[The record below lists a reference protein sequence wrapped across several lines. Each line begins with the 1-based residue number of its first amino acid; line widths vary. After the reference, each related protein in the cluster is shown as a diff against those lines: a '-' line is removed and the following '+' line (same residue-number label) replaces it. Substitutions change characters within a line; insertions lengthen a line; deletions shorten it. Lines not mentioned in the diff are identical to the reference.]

1 MKQSVH
7 TLKTQV
13 TRTLHLNYLLSL
25 PRGYETES
33 GARWPVILFLH
44 GIGERGIHPES
55 LKKHGI
61 PKVVEEGKEL
71 PFITVSPQC
80 PPRTTWGDHIAA
92 LDALLHEVV
101 ATYMVDTA
109 RSYLTGLSMGGY
121 GTWRLA
127 TLYPNRFAAI
137 APICGGGSVAYGFPQ
152 RVCVLKD
159 VPVWV
164 FHGAQDTT
172 VPLRESE
179 VLVKTLRRCGGKV
192 RFTVYPEAGHDSW
205 TETYNNP
212 ALYTWFLEHRRK
224 EEEK

>member
-7 TLKTQV
+7 TLKVQV
-13 TRTLHLNYLLSL
+13 ARTLHLDYLLSL
-25 PRGYETES
+25 PQGYGAES
-33 GARWPVILFLH
+33 GARWPLILFLH
-44 GIGERGIHPES
+44 GIGARGVHPES

-61 PKVVEEGKEL
+61 PKVVEEREEL

-80 PPRTTWGDHIAA
+80 PPRTTWWDHMDA

-101 ATYMVDTA
+101 ATYAVDTA

-127 TLYPNRFAAI
+127 TLFPDRFAAI

-212 ALYTWFLEHRRK
+212 ALYTWFLEHRRRQK
-224 EEEK
+224 EE